1 MQGHVLC
8 SYVVGSL
15 FLGIVQQIWVSLGK
29 LLLLVGW
36 VNYVD
41 LDGHLLERVL
51 GQGCSAVPW
60 PSCQPSNASITIG
73 KAPRK
78 IG

>member
-1 MQGHVLC
+1 MTAIERHQTVDPEGTCASHVPDRLKVELC
-8 SYVVGSL
+8 MCWFQKIGL
-15 FLGIVQQIWVSLGK
+15 I
-29 LLLLVGW
+29 
-36 VNYVD
+36 
-41 LDGHLLERVL
+41 ERVL

-60 PSCQPSNASITIG
+60 PSCQPSSASTAIG

>member
-1 MQGHVLC
+1 MDAMSHLVKGDETIMPGEKELVE
-8 SYVVGSL
+8 VV
-15 FLGIVQQIWVSLGK
+15 I
-29 LLLLVGW
+29 
-36 VNYVD
+36 
-41 LDGHLLERVL
+41 ERVL

>member
-1 MQGHVLC
+1 MCYRIDVVLC
-8 SYVVGSL
+8 CTSVMTEEVLVMNEEICQYDFGNNQGGL
-15 FLGIVQQIWVSLGK
+15 F
-29 LLLLVGW
+29 
-36 VNYVD
+36 D
-41 LDGHLLERVL
+41 LIERVL

-60 PSCQPSNASITIG
+60 PSCQPSSASTAIG